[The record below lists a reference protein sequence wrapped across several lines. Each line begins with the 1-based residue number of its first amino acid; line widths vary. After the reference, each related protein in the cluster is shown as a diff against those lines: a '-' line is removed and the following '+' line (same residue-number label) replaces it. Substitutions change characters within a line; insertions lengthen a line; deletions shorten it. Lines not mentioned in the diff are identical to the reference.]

1 MSVLGWLPAQFEVPE
16 GVTVG
21 VTTRQGGVSVGR
33 LGEFNLAGH
42 VGDDPTSVAEN
53 RARLVAALQLPAEP
67 LWLQQVHGVDV
78 HVDLDGSVPT
88 QPCDGAV
95 TFEANRVLAVLTADC
110 VPIVLVSQDG
120 RRLGVAHAGW
130 RGLAHGV
137 IEATVAAL
145 GAAAG
150 DLAAWIGP
158 AISRDAFEV
167 GPEVRA
173 AFVDLNPR
181 DEEAFTPNARGRWQ
195 ADLSL
200 LAQRRLLSCG
210 VSRVVASR
218 LCTYADAG
226 RFYSH
231 RRDAGSGRMATLV
244 WRRG

>member
-1 MSVLGWLPAQFEVPE
+1 MSAVGWLPAQLEVPV

-21 VTTRQGGVSVGR
+21 VTTRQGGVSAGS
-33 LGEFNLAGH
+33 LGALNLAAH
-42 VGDDPTSVAEN
+42 VGDDPGAVAEN
-53 RARLVAALQLPAEP
+53 RARLAAALHLPAEP
-67 LWLQQVHGVDV
+67 LWLQQVHGVAV
-78 HVDLDGSVPT
+78 HVDVDGSMPT
-88 QPCDGAV
+88 QPCDAAV
-95 TFEANRVLAVLTADC
+95 TFEPNRVLAVLTADC
-110 VPIVLVSQDG
+110 LPIVLVSRDG

-145 GAAAG
+145 GGATC

-167 GPEVRA
+167 GPEVRS
-173 AFVDLNPR
+173 AFVDLDPG
-181 DEEAFTPNARGRWQ
+181 DEHAFTRNARGRWQ
-195 ADLSL
+195 ADLSQ
-200 LAQRRLLSCG
+200 LARRRLVSCG
-210 VSRVVASR
+210 VARVVASQ